1 MPIINNLAGGE
12 VEITK
17 LADILSGTD
26 YDITD
31 VYYADKHV
39 FTVWDT
45 SEGALPLTFSANG
58 DNAVDWKVWGNVAD
72 GANLFPPDVVWYR
85 NNNTDP
91 NNHADSQSGRIKSDI
106 FPISYTTTNI
116 RVAMFNPPSI
126 SDFTLVSIRFYSP
139 TMDYLG
145 NSTTT
150 IPENA
155 AYASLLYGSDSGQI
169 DADTKTDLANAK
181 ITVTNSSTA
190 PSTYTPY
197 SDSDRV
203 GQRTGN
209 LFDKDAH
216 DVDNGYIKDYA
227 LNNNGST
234 STLPAYHDRIWT
246 SEYIDIA
253 PNETYTFSHLFPGT
267 YVGAC
272 WYDENKTYING
283 VAYGIPAA
291 DRTIT
296 MPSNARYV
304 RMTGI
309 NDSNYDIPMLT
320 LGSTAPA
327 SYIPYGYEIPMAVG
341 DGNTNETVNLYI
353 GSTPLDSGEYT
364 SYKDQKIY
372 KYVNGTLTPT
382 DPPVPIPALPTL
394 DGVTVVD
401 SELDQTAVQPEQASV
416 KFRKMNS

>member
-31 VYYADKHV
+31 VYYADKHI

-45 SEGALPLTFSANG
+45 SEDALPRTFNANG

-209 LFDKDAH
+209 LFDKDA
-216 DVDNGYIKDYA
+216 VEN
-227 LNNNGST
+227 S
-234 STLPAYHDRIWT
+234 
-246 SEYIDIA
+246 YIDVEGVTHSSNVSRTSDYIPVQENTSYIICLSGQTSSTNLTA
-253 PNETYTFSHLFPGT
+253 IVFFDSNQDVVSYTTYTPSSGLQTVEFNTPVGT
-267 YVGAC
+267 
-272 WYDENKTYING
+272 
-283 VAYGIPAA
+283 
-291 DRTIT
+291 
-296 MPSNARYV
+296 SYV
-304 RMTGI
+304 RF
-309 NDSNYDIPMLT
+309 SFNYLRENIMLT

-382 DPPVPIPALPTL
+382 DPPVAIPALPTL

-401 SELDQTAVQPEQASV
+401 SELDPTAVQPEQASV
-416 KFRKMNS
+416 KYRKYKS